1 MVRPGLLPDNMLEQV
16 AMRMNLGPV
25 PDGHAMFGMPMS
37 RVTIAGV
44 RMGVFKRLAGGPAT
58 AEQVA
63 HDIGANVEGVML
75 LLESLAVLDQVERR
89 RGIYSLSRAGRKWLD
104 PASETYVGTHI
115 ENCLDYW
122 EWWDRL
128 EDVIRTGDGVDIHD
142 FPPNDP
148 HWRRYIRGQFELA
161 RLSAREVAG
170 ALRLPAGARRVL
182 DVAGGHG
189 WFAAELCRR
198 VPNLQATV
206 IDLPASVA
214 VGREIIAEQGM
225 ADRVTHVEGDIM
237 SADLGGPYDAALC
250 FNIAHHLAPE
260 QNRQLLG
267 RVHDALSPGGI
278 VAVLDLFRPP
288 ADTRADIGAMLGLFF
303 YLTSSAATYTEDDL
317 RRWLTDSGFD
327 RPRRIRLRRLPNLT
341 LFEATALAR
350 ARRD

>member
-1 MVRPGLLPDNMLEQV
+1 PGALDQRDPEAGADGHDQGSPRAALAASPRRASDAARDRHRRPRRRGDLVVRPGLLPDNMLEQV

-44 RMGVFKRLAGGPAT
+44 RMGVFKRLAGGPAA

-128 EDVIRTGDGVDIHD
+128 EDAIRTGDGVDIHD

-198 VPNLQATV
+198 
-206 IDLPASVA
+206 
-214 VGREIIAEQGM
+214 
-225 ADRVTHVEGDIM
+225 
-237 SADLGGPYDAALC
+237 
-250 FNIAHHLAPE
+250 HL
-260 QNRQLLG
+260 
-267 RVHDALSPGGI
+267 
-278 VAVLDLFRPP
+278 
-288 ADTRADIGAMLGLFF
+288 
-303 YLTSSAATYTEDDL
+303 
-317 RRWLTDSGFD
+317 
-327 RPRRIRLRRLPNLT
+327 
-341 LFEATALAR
+341 
-350 ARRD
+350 